1 MKMIKARL
9 SNFLMIL
16 FVSSLMLNFNLIQA
30 QSEKASS
37 FTSSVIIN
45 GTSNLHDWDTKIEQL
60 TGEFALNSSKQ
71 IQTLTVKI
79 PVKAIKSGDKLM
91 DKKTY
96 ETINADK
103 NPTILFQL
111 TEPATPVISDDGNVQ
126 VTLIGNLTVA
136 GVTKTINLK
145 SSGKKTGGGGYQLKG
160 TIPLKLSDFK
170 MKTPTAMFG
179 LLKTGDAVTI
189 TFNVTVSA
197 QNLASLN

>member
-1 MKMIKARL
+1 MIKARL

-16 FVSSLMLNFNLIQA
+16 FVSSLMLNFNFVRA
-30 QSEKASS
+30 QSQKLSS

-60 TGEFALNSSKQ
+60 TGEFALNNSRQ

-96 ETINADK
+96 ETIDADK
-103 NPTILFQL
+103 NPNILFQL

-126 VTLIGNLTVA
+126 VTLTGNLTVA
-136 GVTKTINLK
+136 GVTRAISFK

-160 TIPLKLSDFK
+160 IVPLKLSDFK
-170 MKTPTAMFG
+170 MKTPTAMLG

-197 QNLASLN
+197 QNLASLY

>member
-1 MKMIKARL
+1 MIKARL
-9 SNFLMIL
+9 SNFLMTL

-60 TGEFALNSSKQ
+60 TGEFAINSSKQ

-79 PVKAIKSGDKLM
+79 PVKAIKSGDRLM

-103 NPTILFQL
+103 NPNILFQL

-136 GVTKTINLK
+136 GVTKPISFK

-160 TIPLKLSDFK
+160 IVPLKLSDFK
-170 MKTPTAMFG
+170 MKTPTAMLG

>member
-1 MKMIKARL
+1 MIKARL

-16 FVSSLMLNFNLIQA
+16 FLSSLMLNINFIQA
-30 QSEKASS
+30 QSQKASS

-60 TGEFALNSSKQ
+60 TGEFALNNSRQ
-71 IQTLTVKI
+71 IQTLTIKI
-79 PVKAIKSGDKLM
+79 PVKAIKSGDRLM

-111 TEPATPVISDDGNVQ
+111 TEPATPVISDDGSVH

-136 GVTKTINLK
+136 GVTKTINFK
-145 SSGKKTGGGGYQLKG
+145 SAGKKTGGGGYQLKG
-160 TIPLKLSDFK
+160 TVPLKLSDFK
-170 MKTPTAMFG
+170 MKTPTAMLG